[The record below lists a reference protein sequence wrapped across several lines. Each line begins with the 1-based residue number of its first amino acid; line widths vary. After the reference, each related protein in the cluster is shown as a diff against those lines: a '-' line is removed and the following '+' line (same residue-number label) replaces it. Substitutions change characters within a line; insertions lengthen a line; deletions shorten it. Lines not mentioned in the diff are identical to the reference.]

1 MEAYIVGGVRTA
13 IGRFN
18 GSLASL
24 NTIDLGCEVIRE
36 VIKRTSISGK
46 EIDEVIMGNVLQ
58 AGLGQN
64 PARQAGIHAG
74 LPENIPA
81 FTVNKV
87 CGSGLKSVVIAG
99 QAIASGDVKVV
110 VAGGMEHMTSAPYV
124 VKSARWGQ
132 RLGNAEMIDTLV
144 NDALWDM
151 FYECHM
157 GSTAENIAEKYR
169 ISREEQDEFAAASQK
184 KTEQAIKEGKFKDEI
199 VPLRIKQQKGEDK
212 IFDTDE
218 HPRFGTTVQS
228 LAKLQPAFRVEGSV
242 TAGNASGINDG
253 AAAVVVVSKEKMKQ
267 LDPAWAFRI
276 TGSASAALDPAYMGL
291 GPINAC
297 KQLIARAHC
306 CTVNDLD
313 LIEINEAFAS
323 QSIQVHREMGWD
335 MNKVNVL
342 GGAIA
347 LGHPVGASGTRIL
360 VTLLF
365 EMVRRDVTLG
375 LASLCI
381 GGGQGIAMIVERVR

>member
-18 GSLASL
+18 GSLAPL
-24 NTIDLGCEVIRE
+24 DTIDIGSAVMRE
-36 VIKRTSISGK
+36 LVYRTSVRGK
-46 EIDEVIMGNVLQ
+46 EVDEVIMGNVIQ

-64 PARQAGIHAG
+64 PARQAAIMAG
-74 LPENIPA
+74 LPEDIPS

-87 CGSGLKSVVIAG
+87 CGSGLKSVALAGYSITAGEGNVI
-99 QAIASGDVKVV
+99 I
-110 VAGGMEHMTSAPYV
+110 AGGMESMTNAPFV
-124 VKSARWGQ
+124 TKSMRWGQ
-132 RLGNAEMIDTLV
+132 RIGNAEMIDTV
-144 NDALWDM
+144 INDALWDK
-151 FYECHM
+151 FYDCHM
-157 GSTAENIAEKYR
+157 GITAENIAEKYH
-169 ISREEQDEFAAASQK
+169 ITREEQDQFAARSQQ
-184 KTEQAIKEGKFKDEI
+184 KTEMAIKEGKYKDEI
-199 VPLRIKQQKGEDK
+199 VPIHIKQPKGGDK

-218 HPRFGTTVQS
+218 HPRFGTTLDS
-228 LAKLQPAFRVEGSV
+228 LAKLKPAFKADGTI

-253 AAAVVVVSKEKMKQ
+253 AGAVLVVSKEKMKQ
-267 LDPAWAFRI
+267 LNLPWAFRI
-276 TGSASAALDPAYMGL
+276 VASQSAALDPAYMGL

-297 KQLIARAHC
+297 RALLARAKC
-306 CTVNDLD
+306 SVNDID

-323 QSIQVHREMGWD
+323 QSIQVHHEMGWEMD
-335 MNKVNVL
+335 KVNVL

-360 VTLLF
+360 ITLLY
-365 EMVRRDVTLG
+365 EMVRRNVTLG

>member
-1 MEAYIVGGVRTA
+1 MDAYIIGGVRTA
-13 IGRFN
+13 IGKFN
-18 GSLASL
+18 GSLAPL
-24 NTIDLGCEVIRE
+24 NTIDLGAE
-36 VIKRTSISGK
+36 VIKEVVKRTALKGV
-46 EIDEVIMGNVLQ
+46 EVDEVIMGNVLQ

-64 PARQAGIHAG
+64 PARQAAINAG

-99 QAIASGDVKVV
+99 QAIASGEGNVV

-132 RLGNAEMIDTLV
+132 RLGNAEMIDTLI

-151 FYECHM
+151 FYDCHM
-157 GSTAENIAEKYR
+157 GITAENVAEKYR
-169 ISREEQDEFAAASQK
+169 ISRKEQDDFAAASQK
-184 KTEQAIKEGKFKDEI
+184 KTEQSIKEGKFKDEI
-199 VPLRIKQQKGEDK
+199 VPLKIKQQKGEDK

-218 HPRFGTTVQS
+218 HPRFGTTVES
-228 LAKLQPAFRVEGSV
+228 LAKLQPAFKAEGSV

-267 LDPAWAFRI
+267 LNPAWAFKI
-276 TGSASAALDPAYMGL
+276 VGSSSAALDPAYMGL

-297 KQLIARAHC
+297 KQLIARAYC
-306 CTVNDLD
+306 AVNDLD

-347 LGHPVGASGTRIL
+347 LGHPVGASGARIL

-365 EMVRRDVTLG
+365 EMVRRDVNLG